1 MESYVMTWLA
11 MLLSLTSAVAVLLG
25 PLLPIAVYSN
35 SHLQRLDLSSNNFS
49 NSHIPPEFSKFSRLT
64 HLDLSAS
71 YFSGKIPSEISHLSK
86 LQFLHLYFYVWLIAQ
101 DFKLLLQNMTQL
113 IELDLTSINISSSIP
128 LNFSSHFTTLRLPN
142 TGLYGIIPE
151 SIFHLPNLEM
161 LQLLKNIQLSGY
173 FPKTKSNSSASL
185 IELDLSYLNISD
197 NLPESLGYH
206 LTSLYYLWLV
216 YSWISFESH
225 PHRVF
230 VLCI

>member
-1 MESYVMTWLA
+1 
-11 MLLSLTSAVAVLLG
+11 
-25 PLLPIAVYSN
+25 
-35 SHLQRLDLSSNNFS
+35 
-49 NSHIPPEFSKFSRLT
+49 
-64 HLDLSAS
+64 
-71 YFSGKIPSEISHLSK
+71 
-86 LQFLHLYFYVWLIAQ
+86 
-101 DFKLLLQNMTQL
+101 MTQL

-216 YSWISFESH
+216 YS
-225 PHRVF
+225 
-230 VLCI
+230 